1 MSSLRRRAEWL
12 PALLVGVACAT
23 AAEIAIGVLLY
34 AGTGLMRSLSTVL
47 VVEAAALAIGLWSAP
62 GPGPRLVSRIRL
74 RWILCLAS
82 FLAAASYATSWSALG
97 ELGDTAIGQ
106 GFGLAIMAALPLYT
120 CGTVLGGM
128 STASLTDGRGARA
141 GPGAAAAVGA
151 AMGFAVTGLM
161 LPRSPVPSFLLI
173 GCLALLSLGGM
184 MYGVVLGAR
193 PHIEVKA
200 IRPAT
205 ALPVRVEDRRL
216 SEDGLASRVLLE
228 AGHVR
233 RAIGLSGVSAVIPWD
248 VAVGRRFMPPLEAS
262 WRVLVVGGG
271 ASPLPRMV
279 MREHPTGSVHVL
291 ERLGDVVELG
301 RDHFET
307 GLEVGSTERSFVA
320 VGNLDDLIE
329 GLSGSY
335 DLVVVDGAALESLGG
350 AGGLSVRAKAALRQR
365 VSARG
370 VLVWGPHSDPA
381 TEAVD
386 GWSMVVLTRP
396 CVGDEDEVLLVAG
409 RQAAL
414 PPTDLIEGFRAL
426 GGGVAAT

>member
-1 MSSLRRRAEWL
+1 
-12 PALLVGVACAT
+12 
-23 AAEIAIGVLLY
+23 
-34 AGTGLMRSLSTVL
+34 
-47 VVEAAALAIGLWSAP
+47 
-62 GPGPRLVSRIRL
+62 
-74 RWILCLAS
+74 
-82 FLAAASYATSWSALG
+82 
-97 ELGDTAIGQ
+97 
-106 GFGLAIMAALPLYT
+106 
-120 CGTVLGGM
+120 
-128 STASLTDGRGARA
+128 
-141 GPGAAAAVGA
+141 
-151 AMGFAVTGLM
+151 
-161 LPRSPVPSFLLI
+161 
-173 GCLALLSLGGM
+173 
-184 MYGVVLGAR
+184 
-193 PHIEVKA
+193 
-200 IRPAT
+200 
-205 ALPVRVEDRRL
+205 
-216 SEDGLASRVLLE
+216 
-228 AGHVR
+228 
-233 RAIGLSGVSAVIPWD
+233 
-248 VAVGRRFMPPLEAS
+248 
-262 WRVLVVGGG
+262 
-271 ASPLPRMV
+271 MV

-386 GWSMVVLTRP
+386 GWSMVTLTRP